1 MNLLSQTE
9 MHFKRIE
16 AIPYENPNGGS
27 YAYLQFMAYTRE
39 VLTLLRPVEKVEKQL
54 DALEGINWLFNE
66 CLAASFTHS
75 KKAIFENKMS
85 YAKQLFTTIRVQLQE
100 AFPEKQEIAVHQQ
113 AA

>member
-1 MNLLSQTE
+1 MKLVSQAE
-9 MHFKRIE
+9 EHFNRIE
-16 AIPYENPNGGS
+16 AIRYDNPNGGS

-39 VLTLLRPVEKVEKQL
+39 VLSLLRPVEKVEKQL

-75 KKAIFENKMS
+75 QKAIFENKLS
-85 YAKQLFTTIRVQLQE
+85 YAKQLFDTIRKSLQE
-100 AFPEKQEIAVHQQ
+100 AVAEKQEVVLNQ

>member
-1 MNLLSQTE
+1 MKLITQAE
-9 MHFKRIE
+9 AHFNRIE
-16 AIPYENPNGGS
+16 TIPYENQHGGS

-39 VLTLLRPVEKVEKQL
+39 LLTLLRPVSKVEKEL

-75 KKAIFENKMS
+75 QKAIFENKLS
-85 YAKQLFTTIRVQLQE
+85 YARQLFAAIRASLKELAVDSPETVQ
-100 AFPEKQEIAVHQQ
+100 HQQ